1 MKKKT
6 ATVRKNGKV
15 LHGAAAAAV
24 LKARAKKSKPA
35 TTTKTT
41 KAKASTPRAST
52 AKRKSNGLVSRT
64 VKKVKRAAA
73 KKVKRTTSKVI
84 DRLLNPKKTTA
95 KRKRNTAAKPKASTK
110 ARTARAAKTTRK
122 PAAAPKRAT
131 AKASTTRKRTTRRR
145 NPAAPPNGIAK
156 LHRDFFGREVD
167 GYTVVEAPTY
177 FPDDVMLV
185 GEAPTIDYI
194 AKKEHIGKGKKY
206 QYTHKFGEEGGKRP
220 NWVMDTHG
228 NLLPLGGDYEIKPEG
243 IRN

>member
-6 ATVRKNGKV
+6 TVRKNGKV

-35 TTTKTT
+35 TAAKTT
-41 KAKASTPRAST
+41 RAKAST

-73 KKVKRTTSKVI
+73 KKVT
-84 DRLLNPKKTTA
+84 DRLLNPKKKTTA
-95 KRKRNTAAKPKASTK
+95 KRKRNTTAKPKPKASTK
-110 ARTARAAKTTRK
+110 NRTARAAKSSRK
-122 PAAAPKRAT
+122 PATAPKRAT

-167 GYTVVEAPTY
+167 GYTVVEAPAY
-177 FPDDVMLV
+177 FPNDVMLV

-194 AKKEHIGKGKKY
+194 AQKEHIGKGKKY
-206 QYTHKFGEEGGKRP
+206 QYTHKFGEEGGSRP
-220 NWVMDTHG
+220 NWVMDKHG